1 MFALKVGIELL
12 VILLLLYGFYHEA
25 EVIAWEDRKLADIK
39 EAVKVLKWYARKKVR
54 AWQGK

>member
-12 VILLLLYGFYHEA
+12 VILLLLYGIYHET
-25 EVIAWEDRKLADIK
+25 EVIDWEDRKLADIK